1 MLLQVTK
8 LFFSN
13 YSNFYSFD
21 ILAVKPKN
29 SVNQYKIH
37 YKNKEQC
44 TAEQPLTDAVSCAVL
59 LATAAYQF
67 PTGLCGLGRVV
78 QHTSQVSSPFVVLD
92 ECILCKGKSN
102 SCAAF
107 LSEQLLSCFVGTL
120 LTALVEQ
127 IGEKIVH
134 LMI

>member
-1 MLLQVTK
+1 MSISTKSTTKTKSSALQSS
-8 LFFSN
+8 L
-13 YSNFYSFD
+13 
-21 ILAVKPKN
+21 
-29 SVNQYKIH
+29 
-37 YKNKEQC
+37 
-44 TAEQPLTDAVSCAVL
+44 LTDAVSCAVL

-120 LTALVEQ
+120 LIVEQ